1 MRYLLLDLKTF
12 QMVILIISTTRRDRN
27 HPACLTDGG
36 NEVKKKKKL
45 VSDLPK
51 DVFGFKSLSSVRDG
65 ERGFS

>member
-1 MRYLLLDLKTF
+1 
-12 QMVILIISTTRRDRN
+12 MVILIISTTRRDRN

-36 NEVKKKKKL
+36 NEVKKKKL